1 MLHDSAPN
9 DPPADDPRVLVFIV
23 AYEAERH
30 LPALLGRIPAAV
42 WENPRHHVL
51 VIDDA
56 SADAGLSAAEAWAK
70 QRGIDNLTLLRNPVN
85 QGYGGNQ
92 KLGYRLAVEAGFDF
106 VVLLHG
112 DGQYAPELLPT
123 FIDAWKSSGADV
135 VLGSRM
141 KTPDAAR
148 AGGMPL
154 KKRLGNRLLT
164 AAQNRLTGRTLSE
177 YHTGYRG
184 YSTALLRKVP
194 FELNTNDFHFDT
206 EILLQAMHVDAKF
219 VEFAIPT
226 HYGDEICRVNS
237 LAYGL
242 NVLKSTGQFA
252 LHRVGMLCSLKYRNL
267 EPARY
272 QDKTFMLYSSH
283 AIALG
288 EVRRLGPK
296 TLLDIGCGPG
306 FIAERC
312 GGMGVEVTGLDVH
325 PPLPGKMAHFRR
337 MDLER
342 DAIEEDPSAFDAILL
357 LDVIEHL
364 ADPEAFLLDLR
375 NRAAMNVGRRPAV
388 VISTPNVA
396 FAAVRLNLLLGRFPY
411 AERGILDVTHKR
423 LFTRSSLL
431 RTLRDCGYEIE
442 AVRAAAV
449 PFGTVMGGRKASIL
463 GKLAA
468 GLAKAWPTMFA
479 FQFVVT
485 CRPKPGVRQ
494 LLAASER
501 RRVADDTVAGVLDR
515 GTMLER
521 ASVERASRP
530 DSTRG

>member
-1 MLHDSAPN
+1 MSDA
-9 DPPADDPRVLVFIV
+9 DPTVPSDPSDPRVLVFVV

-30 LPALLGRIPAAV
+30 LPDLLDRVPAEI
-42 WENPRHHVL
+42 WENPRVHVL

-56 SADAGLSAAEAWAK
+56 SADAGLSAAQRWAER
-70 QRGIDNLTLLRNPVN
+70 RGVANLTLLRNPVN

-92 KLGYRLAVEAGFDF
+92 KLGYRLAVDAGFDF

-123 FIDAWKSSGADV
+123 FIEAWKTSAADV

-141 KTPDAAR
+141 ADRDAAR

-154 KKRLGNRLLT
+154 RKRVGNRLLT
-164 AAQNRLTGRTLSE
+164 GAQNFLTGRKLSE

-184 YSTALLRKVP
+184 YSTALLRKIP

-242 NVLKSTGQFA
+242 NVLGSTAQFA
-252 LHRVGMLCSLKYRNL
+252 LHRNGMLCSLKYRNL

-283 AIALG
+283 AIALD
-288 EVRRLGPK
+288 EVRRLKPK
-296 TLLDIGCGPG
+296 KLLDIGCGPG

-312 GGMGVEVTGLDVH
+312 REMGVEVTGLDFY
-325 PPLPGKMAHFRR
+325 PPLPGKVDRFRR
-337 MDLER
+337 VDLER
-342 DAIEEDPSAFDAILL
+342 DSLEEDPSGYDAVLL

-375 NRAAMNVGRRPAV
+375 NKCGGENRRPAV
-388 VISTPNVA
+388 VLSTPNVA

-442 AVRAAAV
+442 KVQPAAV
-449 PFGTVMGGRKASIL
+449 PFQAVVGGRKGSIF
-463 GKLAA
+463 GKVAA
-468 GLAKAWPTMFA
+468 GLARGWPRMFA

-485 CRPKPGVRQ
+485 CRPKPSVRQ

-501 RRVADDTVAGVLDR
+501 RRVADAGVAGAL
-515 GTMLER
+515 G
-521 ASVERASRP
+521 P
-530 DSTRG
+530 